1 MILFSSQFYGCLKL
15 NEKFFK
21 QLKLHEYID
30 TAIHVCM
37 CGSVNLY
44 N

>member
-21 QLKLHEYID
+21 QLKLHEYM
-30 TAIHVCM
+30 TQQSVFVCV
-37 CGSVNLY
+37 GV
-44 N
+44 